1 MGESC
6 LRGSSPG
13 TIGKDKLPM
22 LKGPSEVLRQTHSS
36 PQEMTMA
43 NQDYL
48 DHPNPDLRA
57 LAQMPEGEP
66 LFPDGIPEGL
76 ELLDATDPLDIRE
89 TLMVES
95 LRDAVRTLSGGR
107 DVLGEHL
114 AVQTGVKQEEGVT
127 EYFLTDRIELSALV
141 DVARTVECELEITF
155 RSRNGKALT
164 LNLSID

>member
-1 MGESC
+1 M
-6 LRGSSPG
+6 P
-13 TIGKDKLPM
+13 
-22 LKGPSEVLRQTHSS
+22 KGPSEVPRQTHSS

-66 LFPDGIPEGL
+66 LFPDGIPEGFDL
-76 ELLDATDPLDIRE
+76 SASTDPLDIHD
-89 TLMVES
+89 TLMVEG

-114 AVQTGVKQEEGVT
+114 AARSGDQQEEGT
-127 EYFLTDRIELSALV
+127 TGYFLTDRIELATLIN
-141 DVARTVECELEITF
+141 VAHTMECELKITF
-155 RSRNGKALT
+155 RPKEGDAITVLF
-164 LNLSID
+164 

>member
-1 MGESC
+1 MGEFYQW
-6 LRGSSPG
+6 GSSPG
-13 TIGKDKLPM
+13 TVSRNRLTVSNG
-22 LKGPSEVLRQTHSS
+22 SNEVPRQTHSS

-66 LFPDGIPEGL
+66 LFPGGIPEGL
-76 ELLDATDPLDIRE
+76 ELFASTDPLDIRE

-114 AVQTGVKQEEGVT
+114 AARSGDQQEET
-127 EYFLTDRIELSALV
+127 TAEYFLTDRIELVALV
-141 DVARTVECELEITF
+141 NVARTMECELEITF
-155 RSRNGKALT
+155 RPRVGDAITVVL
-164 LNLSID
+164 